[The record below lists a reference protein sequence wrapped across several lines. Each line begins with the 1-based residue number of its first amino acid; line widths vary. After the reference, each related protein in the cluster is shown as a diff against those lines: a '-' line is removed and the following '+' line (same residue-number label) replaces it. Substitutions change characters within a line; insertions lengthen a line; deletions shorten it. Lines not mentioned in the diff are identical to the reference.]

1 MLATAES
8 FRTIVGL
15 AALSGWIA
23 WRYSR
28 LPVSQDEGLWMLWGF
43 TGARPYIDQVDCKP
57 PGIHLWCWLLA
68 RITGFNPYAC
78 RLLQQVA
85 LGAIAITAYCLSGNV
100 SAALCFIIVAQSA
113 WFQGYFAWV
122 EATSAGLWFLAFFC
136 APSVAMAFLVLA
148 WLFNLKLVLPTI
160 VFALLRGWFAE
171 VAVALFLVALAAL
184 VLHIVVPRL
193 ARALWYG
200 CVTVPKRLVQ
210 MRARDARRTLPQ
222 LDAKLLVPLL
232 LIVALAISAAMHG
245 FDASAWAAAAVYLG
259 VNAAGRVWRPYHW
272 IPLAPVLAF
281 AALPIALTVVVVDL
295 VTNGLYLGDIV
306 ARQRPVVSRYLKAA
320 QKIGN
325 GIFGNAGR
333 LWVYGQFTQLYIYA
347 RARPALLPV
356 EQVEIR
362 HVITERREQTGTIE
376 QVDTLIICPGEIRF
390 LPEDFR
396 PTVIEDGF
404 MVLKRTRDSTEAP
417 QCHSPT

>member
-1 MLATAES
+1 MLATAEP

-15 AALSGWIA
+15 AALNGWIA

-43 TGARPYIDQVDCKP
+43 TGSRPYIDQVDCKP
-57 PGIHLWCWLLA
+57 PGIHLWCWVFA

-78 RLLQQVA
+78 RLLQQLT
-85 LGAIAITAYCLSGNV
+85 LGAIAITAYCLSGNL
-100 SAALCFIIVAQSA
+100 STALCFIIVAQSA

-122 EATSAGLWFLAFFC
+122 EAISAGLWFLAFYC
-136 APSVAMAFLVLA
+136 APSLAMGLLVLA

-171 VAVALFLVALAAL
+171 VAAALLLLALAVL
-184 VLHIVVPRL
+184 VLYFVAPVL

-210 MRARDARRTLPQ
+210 MRARNARWTLHR
-222 LDAKLLVPLL
+222 LDAKVLVPLL
-232 LIVALAISAAMHG
+232 IIVALAISGGMHR
-245 FDASAWAAAAVYLG
+245 FDASAWAGAAVYLG
-259 VNAAGRVWRPYHW
+259 VNATGRVWRPYHW

-281 AALPIALTVVVVDL
+281 AAPPIALTMVVVDL

-320 QKIGN
+320 QNIGN

-347 RARPALLPV
+347 RSRPALLPV

-362 HVITERREQTGTIE
+362 YVIPERYEQTGTIE
-376 QVDTLIICPGEIRF
+376 VVDTLVICPGEIRF

-404 MVLKRTRDSTEAP
+404 MVLKRQSGSTEAP